1 MKKKKKEGADNSGF
15 VYLSAIHCQPPPCP
29 RLTKTFCPLGW
40 VEKRKK
46 PVLGP
51 IMIEKKKGP
60 EGVQD
65 VIHRVSKVILH
76 ALALLSVLG
85 RRQSG

>member
-1 MKKKKKEGADNSGF
+1 MFGLLEGFKKLKIGLGAD
-15 VYLSAIHCQPPPCP
+15 HD
-29 RLTKTFCPLGW
+29 
-40 VEKRKK
+40 RKK
-46 PVLGP
+46 G
-51 IMIEKKKGP
+51 GR